1 MVKIDKKDRK
11 IMYQL
16 DLNSRQSLTS
26 IGKKVG
32 LPKNVVLYRINKL
45 EKKGIIKNYYTV
57 VDVHKLGYNI
67 LRFYFTYQYTNP
79 DIKREIIDYFK
90 KSKYTTIIHHVEGP
104 YELVI
109 YVYTKNLNE
118 FYPFWQKTLVKYR
131 DYFATQQL
139 ALYHKE
145 IMYDLNFLTKNKK
158 PRKTVEVYKGKNP
171 VEIDDVDYKILTYI
185 SADARMSAVEIAEKL
200 DVTTVT
206 VANRIK
212 KLVEEEIIQWFRTN
226 FDLTKIGYRWY
237 KVDIDLKDHKKIKQ
251 IIEYLSRNPNF
262 VGVDRTLGYKD
273 LEIEFYLKN
282 VNEVHEIMED
292 LSLKFPNTIRN
303 YKYVYVVETYR
314 YHFFPPE

>member
-1 MVKIDKKDRK
+1 MIEIDKKDRK

-16 DLNSRQSLTS
+16 DLNSRQSLTA

-45 EKKGIIKNYYTV
+45 EKKGIIKGYYSV
-57 VDVHKLGYNI
+57 IDVHKLGYNI
-67 LRFYFTYQYTNP
+67 LRFYFTYQYANP
-79 DIKREIIDYFK
+79 DIKKEIIEYFK
-90 KSKYTTIIHHVEGP
+90 KSRYTAIIHHVEGP

-118 FYPFWQKTLVKYR
+118 FYPFWEKTLVKYR

-145 IMYDLNFLTKNKK
+145 NMYNLHFLLKNNK
-158 PRKTVEVYKGKNP
+158 PRKKVDVYKGKNI
-171 VEIDDVDYKILTYI
+171 VEIDDIDYKILTYI
-185 SADARMSAVEIAEKL
+185 SKNARMSAVEIAEKL
-200 DVTTVT
+200 DITAVT

-212 KLVEEEIIQWFRTN
+212 KLVDEELIQWFRTN

-251 IIEYLSRNPNF
+251 IIEYLSRNPYF

-282 VNEVHEIMED
+282 VDEVHKIMQD
-292 LSLKFPNTIRN
+292 LSLKFPDTIRN
-303 YKYVYVVETYR
+303 YKYVYVVETFR

>member
-1 MVKIDKKDRK
+1 MIKIDIKDRK

-16 DLNSRQSLTS
+16 DLNSRQSLKS

-45 EKKGIIKNYYTV
+45 EKQGIIKNYYTII
-57 VDVHKLGYNI
+57 DVHRLGYNI
-67 LRFYFTYQYTNP
+67 LRFYFTYQYANP
-79 DIKREIIDYFK
+79 EIKKEIINYFK
-90 KSKYTTIIHHVEGP
+90 KSKYTSIIHHVEGP

-118 FYPFWQKTLVKYR
+118 FYPFWEKTLEKYR

-139 ALYHKE
+139 VLYHKE
-145 IMYDLNFLTKNKK
+145 NMYNLQFLTKNDK
-158 PRKTVEVYKGKNP
+158 PRKQIDVYKGKKI
-171 VEIDDVDYKILTYI
+171 VKIDDVDYKILTFI
-185 SADARMSAVEIAEKL
+185 SSNARMPAVDIAKKL
-200 DVTTVT
+200 NVTAVT

-212 KLVEEEIIQWFRTN
+212 KLVDQEIIQWFRTN

-262 VGVDRTLGYKD
+262 VGVDRTLGYVD

-282 VNEVHEIMED
+282 VSEVHNIMED
-292 LSLKFPNTIRN
+292 LSTKFPNTIKN
-303 YKYVYVVETYR
+303 YKYVYVLETFR